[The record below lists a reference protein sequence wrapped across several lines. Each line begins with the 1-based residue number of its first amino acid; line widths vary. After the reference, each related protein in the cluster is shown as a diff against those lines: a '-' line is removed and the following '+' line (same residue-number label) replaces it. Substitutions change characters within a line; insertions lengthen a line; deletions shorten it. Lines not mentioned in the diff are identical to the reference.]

1 MTKPT
6 LDAEKIVITLE
17 RLHTRIEERF
27 PDSGLSRVCDDL
39 VKTARQTARRARA
52 LNTPYIGVRLGV
64 LALIVAGVTAQILA
78 ARFAHLE
85 RLGTDVANLVQS
97 TEAAVNL
104 LILFGGAVWFLT
116 TLETRMKRAHALAA
130 LHELRSYA
138 HIIDM
143 HQLTKDPT
151 IILGAHHKRTEH
163 SPQRDMSEFELARY
177 LDYCAEM
184 LALAGKL
191 AALYAERLQDA
202 VVVNAVN
209 DVESLTTNLGR
220 KIWQKIMII
229 SQLDETRGREARS
242 AVT

>member
-1 MTKPT
+1 MRTRT
-6 LDAEKIVITLE
+6 LDAEKIVITLD
-17 RLHTRIEERF
+17 RLHARIEERF
-27 PDSGLSRVCDDL
+27 PASGLSTVCVDL
-39 VKTARQTARRARA
+39 AKAARKTAQRARA
-52 LNTPYIGVRLGV
+52 LNSPFIGVRLGV
-64 LALIVAGVTAQILA
+64 LALIAGGLA
-78 ARFAHLE
+78 AQLAAARYLHLE
-85 RLGTDVANLVQS
+85 RLASDASNLVQS

-116 TLETRMKRAHALAA
+116 TLEVRMKRGRALEA

-138 HIIDM
+138 HVIDM

-151 IILGAHHKRTEH
+151 IILGPKNTRTEH
-163 SPQRDMSEFELARY
+163 SPQRDMSQFELARY

-184 LALAGKL
+184 LSLTGKL
-191 AALYAERLQDA
+191 AALYAERLQDP

-229 SQLDETRGREARS
+229 GQLDES
-242 AVT
+242 ANGGPSRTA